1 MDVIAAHQ
9 KGRKNVVA
17 SMGTALTERQ
27 VYLVRSLAKTVV
39 LALDADIAGQ
49 EATLRSLE
57 ASWRAMER
65 RRFGQREEVSLRIA
79 VLPEGSD
86 PDDII
91 RESADR
97 WDEIVKSAVPYM
109 DFVIPAMARRHDLST
124 PQGKGRA
131 AEALMPIIVSMGNA
145 FEQDRYFGQLAG
157 TLGVTREQLQA
168 SIGKLRPAP
177 RERRP
182 AGPQSSAPPSTTTV
196 SPLASGDRE
205 PLEEFVLAALL
216 HWPDL
221 IEAVGDHSPEEFRR
235 TENREL
241 FTQLLAA
248 GTIDELQRRLDE
260 SLLEHFTRLTES
272 DIKPTTRQS
281 APRAI
286 QQALERL
293 ERRHLGDRQAE
304 ILESV
309 DFEPGAKLPKEVED
323 SIVSVNSKLKETYLV
338 GAREKPHR

>member
-1 MDVIAAHQ
+1 MPRRRNSGAPRPSVPAR
-9 KGRKNVVA
+9 G
-17 SMGTALTERQ
+17 E
-27 VYLVRSLAKTVV
+27 SLLGESL
-39 LALDADIAGQ
+39 LADADAAGQ

-65 RRFGQREEVSLRIA
+65 RRFGQRQEVALRIA
-79 VLPEGSD
+79 VMPEGRD

-131 AEALMPIIVSMGNA
+131 AEALMPIILSMGNA
-145 FEQDRYFGQLAG
+145 FEQDRYFGQLADA
-157 TLGVTREQLQA
+157 LGVTREQLQA
-168 SIGKLRPAP
+168 SIGKLRPAT
-177 RERRP
+177 RERRQ
-182 AGPQSSAPPSTTTV
+182 AGAQSSAPPSSTTV
-196 SPLASGDRE
+196 SPLASVDRE
-205 PLEEFVLAALL
+205 PLEEFVLAALF
-216 HWPDL
+216 HWPELLDVV
-221 IEAVGDHSPEEFRR
+221 EDHTPEEFNR

-260 SLLEHFTRLTES
+260 SLAEHFTRLTES

-286 QQALERL
+286 QEALGRL
-293 ERRHLGDRQAE
+293 KLRHLRERQAE
-304 ILESV
+304 ILESL
-309 DFEPGAKLPKEVED
+309 DIGPGAELPKDIED
-323 SIVSVNSKLKETYLV
+323 SIVDVNSKLKETYLV
-338 GAREKPHR
+338 GAREKPRR